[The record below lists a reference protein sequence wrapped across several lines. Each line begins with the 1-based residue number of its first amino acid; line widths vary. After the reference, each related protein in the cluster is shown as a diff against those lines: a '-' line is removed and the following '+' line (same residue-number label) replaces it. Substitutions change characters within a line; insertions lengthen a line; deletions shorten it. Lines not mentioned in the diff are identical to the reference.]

1 MEYWVSN
8 YKSKIYPTHN
18 FEFTWLL
25 VGYTLGCD
33 LIKSVWWVRKHE
45 TQSYRESCVFHF
57 SHFEL
62 YIYIYMLVYI
72 IKSGRKL
79 ISMILVLESRNSW
92 YRSISFPKFLRF
104 FLWRLKMLSHIREK
118 TFQKLHESKKQCIFY
133 AFILEKPFWEILISY
148 LNYPKLHIFMMSIW
162 KNLKLSRLTWTL
174 LEWL

>member
-8 YKSKIYPTHN
+8 YKSKIYQTHN

-62 YIYIYMLVYI
+62 YIYIYIYIYMLVYI

-79 ISMILVLESRNSW
+79 ISMILSSWEQKSW
-92 YRSISFPKFLRF
+92 YRSMSFHKFLRF

-118 TFQKLHESKKQCIFY
+118 TFQKLHESKKQCIFH
-133 AFILEKPFWEILISY
+133 AFILEKPFWEILHGHY
-148 LNYPKLHIFMMSIW
+148 LNGFKSGPADDEPQL
-162 KNLKLSRLTWTL
+162 
-174 LEWL
+174 